1 MQTFFRRNDND
12 EFSGNR
18 SFQYGKS
25 TSNQRIESWWSIY
38 KRDTIQKYLD
48 YFKDLRD
55 CGQYDYTGNVHVEAL
70 KFSFYGVIQDDLD
83 NLVDYWNNHKIRTSK
98 LSESPDGRPSV
109 IYELPEKYDAEDHKI
124 PVKFKIPFH
133 SSKFKIPCK
142 SCKRLYSAAPSQF
155 CCSDE
160 FSELAL
166 IITEDLNL
174 QIPSSFKEAGNLNF
188 KLVEEIGKL

>member
-1 MQTFFRRNDND
+1 M
-12 EFSGNR
+12 
-18 SFQYGKS
+18 
-25 TSNQRIESWWSIY
+25 
-38 KRDTIQKYLD
+38 D

-55 CGQYDYTGNVHVEAL
+55 CGQYDDTDNVHVESL

-98 LSESPDGRPSV
+98 LSESTDGRPSV
-109 IYELPEKYDAEDHKI
+109 IYELPEKYDAKDHKI
-124 PVKFKIPFH
+124 PVNTVDLKD
-133 SSKFKIPCK
+133 
-142 SCKRLYSAAPSQF
+142 LSAAPSQF

-166 IITEDLNL
+166 MIMEDLIL
-174 QIPSSFKEAGNLNF
+174 QIPSSFKEAENLYF